1 MTWTATRSMA
11 IKVAVGYAIVGSLWI
26 ILSDRFVHHLIPD
39 GDLEVIVNTGK
50 GWFFIGATAILLW
63 VTLDHYFR
71 VIRRSTRLLEESE
84 QRWQFALDG
93 AGHGVWDWNAQTN
106 EVFFSV
112 QFAAMLGYSPEEFGH
127 NVAAWESR
135 VHPEDLNRVLAE
147 LHPHLEGRTLFY
159 LSEHRV
165 RCKDGSYKWVLDQGK
180 VVARTATGKP
190 LRVIGTHTDI
200 TARKNAERNLAHL
213 HRLHEHILHSAAEGI
228 LGLDSAGRHTF
239 INPAAARLLGYE
251 FEDLLGQP
259 SHALWHHTHSDGRV
273 YPEAD
278 CLIKATLD
286 QGTYQHVTSEVFWR
300 KDGSSFP
307 VEYTSTPILE
317 NGKVAGTVI
326 TFSDI
331 TERKRTEQELQD
343 SQNRLREAI
352 AAGNVGL
359 WDWNLLTNKV
369 TYSAEWKRQ
378 LGYAEDE
385 ISDDFQEWQH
395 RVHPDDLE
403 TSLKNVRS
411 FIKSGSGHW
420 ETEFRMRHKN
430 GTYHWI
436 LAQASLIKDAS
447 GRPIRMLGSHLD
459 ITTRKAAEAALAEES
474 IRRRILVEQ
483 SSDGIVVLD
492 ANGKVTEVNQSY
504 ATMLGYSLEEMR
516 ALHVWDW
523 DLQWSREEL
532 LQTIKALGPEGEHF
546 ETQQR
551 RKDGST
557 FEVEVSTNGTVVN
570 GQKLVFCVCRD
581 ISKRKKMEAELRASE
596 ERFRTLVESAPTGIF
611 VQVNARFA
619 YVNAAA
625 GRMFG
630 AAAPEDLVDQPV
642 LERFHPDF
650 RAVVRDRIQTLNQE
664 RRAVP
669 PMEEKCLRLDG
680 TVFEGEFTAAPFQ
693 HNGQPGALVFVRD
706 TTERRRLEAQF
717 RQAQKL
723 EGIGQLAGGVAHDFN
738 NILAAT
744 MMHLGLLQMND
755 HLDADTRVSLK
766 ELEAEAR
773 RAAALTRQL
782 LMFSRRSV
790 LDVRPI
796 DLNEVVANLLK
807 MLTRLIGENIE
818 LNSEAQAGLPLIEAD
833 AGMLEQILM
842 NLVVNARDALPK
854 GGRIII
860 RTTVANL
867 DLKPD
872 ESNFERRSGRFV
884 CLAVVD
890 NGSGI
895 DAETLKRIFEPFFTT
910 KEAGKGTGLGLA
922 TVHGIVA
929 QHKGWVEVTS
939 KVGHGTTF
947 RVWLPAFTHPPVK
960 DLAHNDTAPLIG
972 GRETILLVEDDAKVR
987 LTIAQFLR
995 VLGYRVL
1002 EAATGQQAMA
1012 IWQTYGATVDLLLT
1026 DMIMPE
1032 GLTGLELTERLQS
1045 QKPSLRVII
1054 SSGYSAEIA
1063 QAGIPKK
1070 PGVIYLPKPHETKT
1084 LADIIRRCLDQPAA
1098 VHS

>member
-1 MTWTATRSMA
+1 MA
-11 IKVAVGYAIVGSLWI
+11 IKVAAGYAIVGSLWI
-26 ILSDRFVHHLIPD
+26 ILSDRLVHHLIPD
-39 GDLEVIVNTGK
+39 GDLEVIVSTGK
-50 GWFFIGATAILLW
+50 GWFFIGATALLLW
-63 VTLDHYFR
+63 VVLDHYFR
-71 VIRRSTRLLEESE
+71 EIRRSTRLLEES
-84 QRWQFALDG
+84 QRRWQFALDG
-93 AGHGVWDWNAQTN
+93 AGHGVWDWNTQTN

-112 QFAAMLGYSPEEFGH
+112 QFASMLGYSPEEFGH

-135 VHPEDLNRVLAE
+135 VHPEDLHRVLAE

-180 VVARTATGKP
+180 VVTSTPEGKP

-200 TARKNAERNLAHL
+200 TGRKNAERNLAHL

-228 LGLDSAGRHTF
+228 LGLDSEGRHTF
-239 INPAAARLLGYE
+239 VNPAAARMLGYE
-251 FEDLLGQP
+251 LEDLLGQN
-259 SHALWHHTHSDGRV
+259 SHALWHHTRSNGQA
-273 YPEAD
+273 YPEEA

-286 QGTYQHVTSEVFWR
+286 HGTYQHVSSEIFWR
-300 KDGSSFP
+300 KDGTSFP

-317 NGKVAGTVI
+317 HDKVAGTVV

-331 TERKRTEQELQD
+331 TERKRSEQELQD
-343 SQNRLREAI
+343 SQNRLHEAI

-359 WDWNLLTNKV
+359 WDWNLITNKV
-369 TYSAEWKRQ
+369 AYSAEWKQQ
-378 LGYAEDE
+378 LGYAESE
-385 ISDDFQEWQH
+385 VSDDFQEWQH
-395 RVHPDDLE
+395 RMHPDDLE
-403 TSLKNVRS
+403 ISLKNVRN

-436 LAQASLIKDAS
+436 LAQASLVKDES
-447 GRPIRMLGSHLD
+447 GHPVRMLGSHLD
-459 ITTRKAAEAALAEES
+459 ITMRKATEAALADEA

-492 ANGKVTEVNQSY
+492 ATGKVAEANQTY
-504 ATMLGYSLEEMR
+504 ANMLGYSLEEMHE
-516 ALHVWDW
+516 LHVWDW
-523 DLQWSREEL
+523 DLQRSREEL
-532 LQTIKALGPEGEHF
+532 LPIIKALGPEGEHF

-551 RKDGST
+551 RKDGSALD
-557 FEVEVSTNGTVVN
+557 VEVSTNGALVN

-581 ISKRKKMEAELRASE
+581 ISSRKKIESELRASE

-611 VQVNARFA
+611 VQVDARFA

-625 GRMFG
+625 VQMFS
-630 AAAPEDLVDQPV
+630 ASSPLDLIGQSV
-642 LERFHPDF
+642 LDRFHPDY
-650 RAVVRDRIQTLNQE
+650 RALVRERIQTLNQD

-669 PMEEKCLRLDG
+669 PMEEKCFRLDG
-680 TVFEGEFTAAPFQ
+680 TGFEGEFTAAPFV
-693 HNGQPGALVFVRD
+693 HNGQPGALVFFRD
-706 TTERRRLEAQF
+706 ISERKRLEAQF

-723 EGIGQLAGGVAHDFN
+723 EAIGQLAGGVAHDFN

-755 HLDADTRVSLK
+755 RLDADTRNSLK
-766 ELEAEAR
+766 ELEVETR
-773 RAAALTRQL
+773 RAATLTRQL

-790 LDVRPI
+790 LDVKPI
-796 DLNEVVANLLK
+796 DLNEVVANMLK

-818 LNSEAQAGLPLIEAD
+818 LRSEAQAGLPSIEAD
-833 AGMLEQILM
+833 AGMLEQVLM

-860 RTTVANL
+860 RTSVANL
-867 DLKPD
+867 QLKPD
-872 ESNFERRSGRFV
+872 ESNFERRPGRFV
-884 CLAVVD
+884 CLAIAD

-895 DAETLKRIFEPFFTT
+895 DAETLKHIFEPFFTT

-929 QHKGWVEVTS
+929 QHKGWVEVAS

-947 RVWLPAFTHPPVK
+947 RVLLPALVDPPAKVVETT
-960 DLAHNDTAPLIG
+960 DNTPLRR
-972 GRETILLVEDDAKVR
+972 GRETILLVEDDTQVR
-987 LTIAQFLR
+987 LTVAQFLR
-995 VLGYRVL
+995 VLGYRIL

-1012 IWQTYGATVDLLLT
+1012 IWQTHGAEVDLLFT

-1032 GLTGLELTERLQS
+1032 GITGLELTERLQRF
-1045 QKPSLRVII
+1045 KPNLRVII

-1063 QAGIPKK
+1063 QAGVPKK
-1070 PGVIYLPKPHETKT
+1070 PGVIYLPKPHETKQ

-1098 VHS
+1098 AQS